1 MRALLRT
8 IGGDLVEPVDHP
20 GVVAAL
26 VNQLLQVVA
35 ASATALAAVNVDD
48 VDPADQV
55 REGDRAVAR
64 HMLALLRSAVDL
76 RSSALRARFW
86 SGLRWHHFR
95 LAPRGVELRSRSPAP
110 RWGERSALP
119 TAGPWLRAF
128 QSQQQ
133 RNPNLRVPLLAK
145 ADIPLCR
152 I

>member
-133 RNPNLRVPLLAK
+133 RKPNLRVPLLAQSGH
-145 ADIPLCR
+145 P
-152 I
+152 